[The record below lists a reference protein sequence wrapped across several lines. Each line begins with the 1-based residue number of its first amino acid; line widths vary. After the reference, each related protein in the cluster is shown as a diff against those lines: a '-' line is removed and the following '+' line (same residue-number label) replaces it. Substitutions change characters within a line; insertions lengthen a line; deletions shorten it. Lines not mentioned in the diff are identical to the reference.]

1 MQNKKCAILS
11 VCTRCRQAGF
21 AGPDNQ
27 RPGYLL
33 AKAIHSR
40 FSGSAAARLGMSLRG
55 VRCMSQCKRACVIA
69 LSGPSRYTLVFGDLD
84 PHGNAEAILELA
96 GQYAT
101 APDGLV
107 ERAERPEALRAG
119 ILGRVPP
126 LHLDGDP
133 IDPDFTIFPAS
144 DSNKEIH

>member
-1 MQNKKCAILS
+1 
-11 VCTRCRQAGF
+11 
-21 AGPDNQ
+21 
-27 RPGYLL
+27 
-33 AKAIHSR
+33 
-40 FSGSAAARLGMSLRG
+40 
-55 VRCMSQCKRACVIA
+55 MSQCKRACVIA

-126 LHLDGDP
+126 LHLDGGP
-133 IDPDFTIFPAS
+133 IDPDFTVVSSAH
-144 DSNKEIH
+144 DKREEH